1 MPTAPRVLI
10 VKTSS
15 LGDVVHALP
24 LVSDIA
30 RAHPGATID
39 WVVEE
44 GFAAICRLHPAV
56 ARVIPVALRRWRR
69 RLAAPGTW
77 REWRAAKAALRAQRY
92 DRIVDCQG
100 LLKSA
105 WLARCARG
113 AVAGPDAASAR
124 EPLAAW
130 LYAQRI
136 PVSRTLHAIERNR
149 RLGAAALGYALQG
162 PPRFGLQ
169 PSASVEGELRT
180 LTAERPFAVL
190 LTNASR
196 ATKLWPDARWAAL
209 EARLAAHGLRSLLFW
224 GSDEE
229 GVRTCARAAG
239 MRDAEVAPRATLDVI
254 AAVLARA
261 RIVVGL
267 DTGLSHLAAAVG
279 APTVGIFCD
288 YDPRLAGITGE
299 APCESL
305 GGAGGAPGAEEVI
318 AAVERVLAASAA
330 R

>member
-1 MPTAPRVLI
+1 MSDAPRVLI

-15 LGDVVHALP
+15 MGDVVHALP
-24 LVSDIA
+24 MVSDIA

-44 GFAAICRLHPAV
+44 GFAAIPQLHPAV
-56 ARVIPVALRRWRR
+56 VRVIPVALRRWRK

-105 WLARCARG
+105 WLARRARG
-113 AVAGPDAASAR
+113 PVAGPDAASAR
-124 EPLAAW
+124 EPLAACF
-130 LYAQRI
+130 YAERI
-136 PVSRTLHAIERNR
+136 GVPRALHAIERNR
-149 RLGAAALGYALQG
+149 RLGAAAFGYALDG
-162 PPRFGLQ
+162 APRFGLKT
-169 PSASVEGELRT
+169 PAVTGELRA
-180 LTAERPFAVL
+180 LAAERPYAVL

-196 ATKLWPDARWAAL
+196 ATKLWPDARWAAV
-209 EARLAAHGLRSLLFW
+209 EAWLAARGLRSLLFW

-239 MRDAEVAPRATLDVI
+239 MRDAEVAPRAPLDAI
-254 AAVLARA
+254 AAVLAGA
-261 RIVVGL
+261 RVVVGL
-267 DTGLSHLAAAVG
+267 DTGLSHLAAALG
-279 APTVGIFCD
+279 APTVGIYCD
-288 YDPRLAGITGE
+288 YDPRLVGITGE

-305 GGAGGAPGAEEVI
+305 GGVNRAPDADEVI
-318 AAVERVLAASAA
+318 AAIERVLAASVA

>member
-15 LGDVVHALP
+15 MGDVVHALP
-24 LVSDIA
+24 MVSDIA

-44 GFAAICRLHPAV
+44 GFAAIPPLHPAV
-56 ARVIPVALRRWRR
+56 ARVIPVALRRWRK
-69 RLAAPGTW
+69 RLASPGTW
-77 REWRAAKAALRAQRY
+77 REWRAVNAALRAQRY

-100 LLKSA
+100 LIKSA
-105 WLARCARG
+105 WLARRAGG

-136 PVSRTLHAIERNR
+136 RVPQALHAIERNR
-149 RLGAAALGYALQG
+149 RIGAAALGYTADG
-162 PPRFGLQ
+162 APRFGLR
-169 PSASVEGELRT
+169 PPALTGELRA
-180 LTAERPFAVL
+180 LVDGRDYAVL

-196 ATKLWPDARWAAL
+196 ATKLWPDARWAAV
-209 EARLAAHGLRSLLFW
+209 EAWLAARGLRSLLFW

-239 MRDAEVAPRATLDVI
+239 MRDAEVAPRAPLDAI
-254 AAVLARA
+254 AAALAGA
-261 RIVVGL
+261 RVVVGL
-267 DTGLSHLAAAVG
+267 DTGLAHLAAAVG
-279 APTVGIFCD
+279 APTVGIYCD
-288 YDPRLAGITGE
+288 YDPALAGITGD

-305 GGAGGAPGAEEVI
+305 GGVGRAPGADAVI
-318 AAVERVLAASAA
+318 AAIERVLASSSA